1 MKKITTF
8 LAVIMLIVSFA
19 NAQGLQAHLSYA
31 TFFSEEEGAFVE
43 TYISVNP
50 NSIKYE
56 QVDNGKYRGAVR
68 GYADV

>member
-8 LAVIMLIVSFA
+8 LAAIMLIVSFA

-50 NSIKYE
+50 NSIKY
-56 QVDNGKYRGAVR
+56 
-68 GYADV
+68 